1 MNNNYCNSC
10 GMQVMVSMRICP
22 SCGNRSFSASPP
34 QPPVP
39 PTTPTPS
46 PAGINRPGGGTT
58 IGAGSAPNPQLS
70 GSLLKATIWN
80 RVWARSIDLV
90 LVMVLCLFVIS
101 ILPSLEPFESRIA
114 NFLIDIVISAIVM
127 CIVITLYDAMFLSTW
142 GTSPGKAL
150 MGLSVRDSNGA
161 KLSASLAQRRAWMM
175 LGSGLSYMFFFPLLQ
190 FINLF
195 YLVKSNSTKWDTG
208 EFGVVLQRPVSGFRR
223 ILVIALSVILMLSYI
238 GVQSVLKEINKQ
250 EIRQVFLNS

>member
-10 GMQVMVSMRICP
+10 GMQVMASMRICP

-34 QPPVP
+34 QPQVQPI
-39 PTTPTPS
+39 TPTPV
-46 PAGINRPGGGTT
+46 PAGVNRPGAGTT
-58 IGAGSAPNPQLS
+58 IGAGSAPKTQLS

-90 LVMVLCLFVIS
+90 LVMALCLFVVS
-101 ILPSLEPFESRIA
+101 ILPSVDPFESRIA

-142 GTSPGKAL
+142 GTSLGKAL

-161 KLSASLAQRRAWMM
+161 KLSAS
-175 LGSGLSYMFFFPLLQ
+175 
-190 FINLF
+190 
-195 YLVKSNSTKWDTG
+195 
-208 EFGVVLQRPVSGFRR
+208 
-223 ILVIALSVILMLSYI
+223 
-238 GVQSVLKEINKQ
+238 
-250 EIRQVFLNS
+250 